1 MPKLHLKRT
10 PAEEEAHQLRKAR
23 KAVRKAAKARS
34 RLKRASVDNED
45 EGDDNEDE
53 GYHKRQRTEEYTPSG
68 SEETHGPDPHLH
80 PHSTYTAQLQAQ
92 LEEEERFYEKMYEA
106 QEDDAGIYG
115 LEERWSAYPGVHIPE
130 RWRVPGERVK
140 DPDPRYM
147 DDEEYA
153 EWIRAGMWK

>member
-68 SEETHGPDPHLH
+68 SEETYGPDPHLH

-92 LEEEERFYEKMYEA
+92 LEEERFYEKMYEA
-106 QEDDAGIYG
+106 QEDDTGIYG

-153 EWIRAGMWK
+153 EWIRAEMWK

>member
-34 RLKRASVDNED
+34 RLKRASVDDED

-53 GYHKRQRTEEYTPSG
+53 GYHKRQRIQEYIPSG
-68 SEETHGPDPHLH
+68 SEETYDPY
-80 PHSTYTAQLQAQ
+80 PAQPRTTL
-92 LEEEERFYEKMYEA
+92 EEERFYEKMYEA

-115 LEERWSAYPGVHIPE
+115 LEERWSAYPGIHIPE
-130 RWRVPGERVK
+130 RWRVPGEPVK
-140 DPDPRYM
+140 GPDTRYM

-153 EWIRAGMWK
+153 EWIRAEMWK